1 MQQGYKNTL
10 KKRLRPAP
18 NLSSDFTNGNRKDM
32 HRFGIICAVLRETE
46 APDILRTSNGY
57 SLVLW
62 GIPICVVPKVF
73 LNRQIKCFSF

>member
-1 MQQGYKNTL
+1 MHK

-46 APDILRTSNGY
+46 APDILRTSKRLQPG
-57 SLVLW
+57 SLGNPYLCSSKR
-62 GIPICVVPKVF
+62 ISKQT
-73 LNRQIKCFSF
+73 N